1 MVPLFEMVV
10 DPEPPVAVTETVLP
24 EVDNVAPDDTES
36 VSEGLRLTAVELLLL
51 TTLSIARAWSGT
63 AANRTAKTGTVNV
76 ALIDEREDIWNFM
89 INLRSNAKGTFPI

>member
-36 VSEGLRLTAVELLLL
+36 VSDGLRLTAVELLLL
-51 TTLSIARAWSGT
+51 TTLSVARAWSAT
-63 AANRTAKTGTVNV
+63 ATNRTAKTGTVNV
-76 ALIDEREDIWNFM
+76 ALIDQREDIWNFM
-89 INLRSNAKGTFPI
+89 INLRPIGRGTFPI